1 MDKKKIENELISSIN
16 NHDEITRETI
26 LKAQGIN
33 FKDIPEEVIQ
43 YDDYGFENKENSKTS
58 TKK

>member
-43 YDDYGFENKENSKTS
+43 YDDYG
-58 TKK
+58 

>member
-26 LKAQGIN
+26 LKAHGIN

>member
-1 MDKKKIENELISSIN
+1 MDKKKIENELITSIN
-16 NHDEITRETI
+16 NHDEITKDTI

-33 FKDIPEEVIQ
+33 FKDIPEEVIHC
-43 YDDYGFENKENSKTS
+43 DDYGFVIKENPKTP